1 MELFPSHIFQC
12 FFLHEFH
19 IPAFCFWSAYRNY
32 TTHLLSLYLSVISFH
47 LSLPIFYRNSF
58 GDRKHGKKYIVD
70 SERVYKNISS
80 EGNKVEHYYQHI
92 IISQLI
98 SFLLYADST
107 NAQKILTYFPQSYM
121 GLKSKVESNTR
132 NIPPNALTLFD

>member
-1 MELFPSHIFQC
+1 MNFTFTPFAFDLHI
-12 FFLHEFH
+12 
-19 IPAFCFWSAYRNY
+19 
-32 TTHLLSLYLSVISFH
+32 TTCLYLSVISFH

-107 NAQKILTYFPQSYM
+107 NAPKILTYFPQSYM

-132 NIPPNALTLFD
+132 NIPPNALILFD

>member
-1 MELFPSHIFQC
+1 MLFFSCMNFTFTPFAFDLHI
-12 FFLHEFH
+12 
-19 IPAFCFWSAYRNY
+19 
-32 TTHLLSLYLSVISFH
+32 TTCLYLSVISFH

-70 SERVYKNISS
+70 SDRVYKNISS

-107 NAQKILTYFPQSYM
+107 NAQKILDLFSPIIYGVENVM
-121 GLKSKVESNTR
+121 LKV
-132 NIPPNALTLFD
+132 IHDIYYLLH